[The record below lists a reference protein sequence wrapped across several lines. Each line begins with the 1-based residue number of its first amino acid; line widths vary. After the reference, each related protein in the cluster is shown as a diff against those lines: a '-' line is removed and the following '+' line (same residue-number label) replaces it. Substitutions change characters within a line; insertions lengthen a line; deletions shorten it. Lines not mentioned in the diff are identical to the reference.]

1 MKEISVNQID
11 KNTFDL
17 ISKDWMLIGAKVNG
31 KANAMTASW
40 GGMGFMW
47 NKNVAFI
54 FIRPQRYTKT
64 LIDNTD
70 TLSLSFFDGQKDM
83 LTYMGKVS
91 GKNKDKIAE
100 CGLKL
105 EDYNEPVF
113 ENASMTMICKKL
125 YAQELNKDGFFDKS
139 FINQFYPEGDYHCM
153 YVVEIQK
160 VLVK

>member
-64 LIDNTD
+64 LIDDTD

-113 ENASMTMICKKL
+113 ESASMTMICKKL